1 MPPGESDV
9 EIAVLQEQ
17 MRGMSERQKLHADNT
32 EKLFNKLFDEIDE
45 LKAAMNRGKGVLA
58 ASLTF
63 AGLIGG
69 IMAGAI
75 EYFTWVKK

>member
-9 EIAVLQEQ
+9 EIAVLHEQ
-17 MRGMSERQKLHADNT
+17 IRGIREQQKLHGENT

-45 LKAAMNRGKGVLA
+45 LKAAMNRGKGILA

-69 IMAGAI
+69 GIAGAI
-75 EYFTWVKK
+75 EYFTCVKK